1 MGVGEEEGISVRGRG
16 RGGPRRWWKESGLTA
31 PSPAP
36 SPRQSGWVCCGGVGG
51 LSWPHLEPRGPGKS
65 SGGDNGAV
73 SVGE

>member
-1 MGVGEEEGISVRGRG
+1 MGEEEGISGRGRG
-16 RGGPRRWWKESGLTA
+16 REGAKKVVERIRPVGPL
-31 PSPAP
+31 
-36 SPRQSGWVCCGGVGG
+36 PRSFPEAVRVGQLWGFGG